1 VRTLT
6 TELAPGVVVR
16 LTDERHH
23 VFAADATG

>member
-1 VRTLT
+1 VRTVT
-6 TELAPGVVVR
+6 AELAQGAAVR